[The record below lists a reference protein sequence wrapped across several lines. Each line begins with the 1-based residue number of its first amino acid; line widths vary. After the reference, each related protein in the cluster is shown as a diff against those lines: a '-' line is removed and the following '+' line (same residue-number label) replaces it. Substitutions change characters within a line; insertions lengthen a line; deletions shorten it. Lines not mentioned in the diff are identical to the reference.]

1 MFGKISDDHGA
12 TYDFKVYEGETDAA
26 GRAHGEGRWVYDQ
39 LQRLT
44 KLYLLRCE
52 FQDHLPKWRH
62 VHWQY
67 DGRQEAR
74 TGTTQ
79 IWGPRQITAVSMSF
93 DQLLWAVQNDSVM
106 GHLQNR
112 GSHVVCVEGTYSN
125 NQLSGPGAITYSGGD
140 VLHCLFSEG
149 YIQGPAKLFHHS
161 KEGAHQLKMVG
172 EKNPLATT
180 HADCNQV
187 HYFLGRVVQQRNA
200 LRFGVEFSHW
210 RGIPR
215 RSHGFDGV
223 KTFQKC

>member
-1 MFGKISDDHGA
+1 MAPPMTLRCTKGKLTLQGEP
-12 TYDFKVYEGETDAA
+12 TEREG
-26 GRAHGEGRWVYDQ
+26 GFDQ

-44 KLYLLRCE
+44 KLYLQLCE

-67 DGRQEAR
+67 DGRQKAR
-74 TGTTQ
+74 TGATQ
-79 IWGPRQITAVSMSF
+79 IWGPRQITAVSMRF

-172 EKNPLATT
+172 EKKLMRRHMRTAIKFTIYRSGGTTKECVTVWCGIFSLAGDSSSVT
-180 HADCNQV
+180 
-187 HYFLGRVVQQRNA
+187 R
-200 LRFGVEFSHW
+200 
-210 RGIPR
+210 I
-215 RSHGFDGV
+215 
-223 KTFQKC
+223 